1 MRLLPVYGRRLWV
14 KGAKPRGL
22 RPEKAHVNVERLARS
37 TVILL
42 LLTGLAARAQELLHR
57 PVGFALGDGAYLV
70 ETDPIRGDAAL
81 LDGEAISTN
90 VAPARIYHDNGA
102 FAILGPGS
110 QARIFEDRIVVSG
123 VSLEMLR
130 FGDPA
135 APVEAGAVSIL
146 PATQDARV
154 SVFTDRPSV
163 VSVMVSKGSVDVT
176 TVGGRVLR
184 RMPAGSSATFAQG
197 QGEIRIQEKRAALEI
212 ARICMRQLEMLA
224 VLEGAMPGV
233 KDRREVIVKML
244 SDASGGLLAPTER
257 GQDLVE
263 SPEIPTG
270 LPAVSPE
277 RLIVAAREAHF
288 RLNQEG
294 LDEAGCGDPEC
305 AAAEPPRWR
314 NRFFGW
320 AGGFYLPPPGC
331 VLCQPG
337 VRIEESDP
345 QPMPELAAEP

>member
-1 MRLLPVYGRRLWV
+1 MLTSRKLF
-14 KGAKPRGL
+14 
-22 RPEKAHVNVERLARS
+22 RPAIFLAF
-37 TVILL
+37 
-42 LLTGLAARAQELLHR
+42 LASSLAQAQEPSR
-57 PVGFALGDGAYLV
+57 KPVGFAFGDGAYLV
-70 ETDPIRGDAAL
+70 ETDAIRGDATL
-81 LDGEAISTN
+81 LEGEAVSTN
-90 VAPARIYHDNGA
+90 VVPARLYLESGG

-110 QARIFEDRIVVSG
+110 QARVFADRIELSG

-135 APVEAGAVSIL
+135 VPVSAGGLRIL
-146 PATQDARV
+146 PASPDARA
-154 SVFTDRPSV
+154 SVFSDRASV
-163 VSVMVSKGSVDVT
+163 VSVMVSQGNVDVT
-176 TVGGRVLR
+176 TGSGRVLR
-184 RMPAGSSATFAQG
+184 RMPAGSAATFAQ
-197 QGEIRIQEKRAALEI
+197 QMGEIRIQEKRAALEI

-224 VLEGAMPGV
+224 VLEEFVPGV
-233 KDRREVIVKML
+233 RPRREVMIKML

-257 GQDLVE
+257 ERDLVE
-263 SPEIPTG
+263 SPDIPTG

-320 AGGFYLPPPGC
+320 AGGFSLPPPGC

-337 VRIEESDP
+337 EVLDTA
-345 QPMPELAAEP
+345 QPMPELVGEP